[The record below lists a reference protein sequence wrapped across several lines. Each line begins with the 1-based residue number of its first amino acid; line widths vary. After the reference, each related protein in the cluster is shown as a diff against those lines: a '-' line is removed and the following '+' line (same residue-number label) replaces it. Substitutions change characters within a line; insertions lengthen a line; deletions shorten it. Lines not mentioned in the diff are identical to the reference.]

1 MTSALLARTL
11 SAGPELQPSDWALGD
26 PALAL
31 LLGEVAAGRERV
43 VECGSGRSTVA
54 IARLLRELG
63 RGTAHALEHDRGWAS
78 LTRARIEAE
87 GLRGWATV
95 IEAPLERDPLGE
107 PGCEWYANGSLGEL
121 PEHGV
126 DLLLVD
132 GPPASPGSTQERAR
146 YPALAR
152 LGDRLAPGATVVL
165 DDATRPGERWALE
178 RWRARAAAPVR
189 ARGGRIRGRALAR
202 SLIPDVHQGMFQA
215 DV

>member
-1 MTSALLARTL
+1 LTSSLLARTL
-11 SAGPELQPSDWALGD
+11 SAGPELAPSEWALCD

-31 LLGEVAAGRERV
+31 LLDEVAAGRERI

-54 IARLLRELG
+54 IARLLRELD
-63 RGTAHALEHDRGWAS
+63 RGTVHALEHDRDWAG
-78 LTRARIEAE
+78 LTRARIDAE
-87 GLRGWATV
+87 ELGRWATV
-95 IEAPLERDPLGE
+95 IEAPLEPDPLGA
-107 PGCEWYANGSLGEL
+107 PGCEWYAHGALGGL

-132 GPPASPGSTQERAR
+132 GPPASPGSGRERAR

-165 DDATRPGERWALE
+165 DDAARPGERWVLE
-178 RWRARAAAPVR
+178 RWRRELGLSFEQRP
-189 ARGGRIRGRALAR
+189 GGLGVASWRHPRHATGGK
-202 SLIPDVHQGMFQA
+202 GMFQA

>member
-11 SAGPELQPSDWALGD
+11 SAGPELQPSDWALCD

-63 RGTAHALEHDRGWAS
+63 RGTVHALEHDRDWAS

-95 IEAPLERDPLGE
+95 IEAPLEPDPLGE

-132 GPPASPGSTQERAR
+132 GPPASPGSAQERAR

-165 DDATRPGERWALE
+165 DDAHPPRRALG
-178 RWRARAAAPVR
+178 AGALAPRAAALVR
-189 ARGGRIRGRALAR
+189 APGGRSRRRALAR
-202 SLIPDVHQGMFQA
+202 SVIP
-215 DV
+215 

>member
-63 RGTAHALEHDRGWAS
+63 RGTVHALEHDRGWAS

-132 GPPASPGSTQERAR
+132 GPPGVPGLDAGAGALPGAGAARRQAGARRDRGPRRRVPPRRALGAG
-146 YPALAR
+146 ALA
-152 LGDRLAPGATVVL
+152 
-165 DDATRPGERWALE
+165 
-178 RWRARAAAPVR
+178 ARAAALVR
-189 ARGGRIRGRALAR
+189 ASGRAESPSRAGEIR
-202 SLIPDVHQGMFQA
+202 
-215 DV
+215 